1 MKLTKS
7 QIKALANQIYEEV
20 QTAIVKEREEIIK
33 KQVEKFMKTDVGK
46 AIYKVNTTF
55 FDNSNIITNYEIERF
70 AFKFYG
76 TTMEEAL
83 PKLISFNTIENQII
97 INTIESNDLQEIIS
111 KVKETFNV

>member
-7 QIKALANQIYEEV
+7 QIKALAFQIHAEF
-20 QTAIVKEREEIIK
+20 QTAIAKERKEIIK
-33 KQVEKFMKTDVGK
+33 NQVEKFMKTDVGK
-46 AIYKVNTTF
+46 AIHKVNTTF

-76 TTMEEAL
+76 TTMEEVL
-83 PKLISFNTIENQII
+83 PKLIPLSTIENQIV